1 MDQTGCLFDQQVI
14 DFTPANQRE
23 IEVFDVA
30 GPQQTNNAART
41 RTRVVRFALLLLV
54 GACVASACS
63 ASRPVAKDPTSV
75 DPTAASGTLPTFPTT
90 VPIAGLVPVGQA
102 SGSAAAEGPVNVY
115 AHAGAGEMSPAVA
128 NAKAYVYVP
137 SNDDGSVTV
146 IDQKTMKVIDHFKAG
161 SLMQHVVPAW
171 DLKTLYA
178 TASGSNRLVPI
189 DPKTGKAGKGI
200 PVEAPY
206 NLYFTPDGKKAVV
219 MAERLRR
226 IDFYDRVTWKLLQS
240 VPAPC
245 RGVNHA
251 DWSPDGAWFVASCE
265 FSGDIIKVDTQTG
278 AILNVLALAPGAMPQ
293 DLRLAPDGSKF
304 YVADMMSA
312 GVWIL
317 DAQGTKVIGS
327 IKTGVGA
334 HGIYPSR
341 DASRIYVTNRGRLA
355 KDTARRSKSGDGS
368 ISVVDP
374 TTDKVVD
381 TWKIPG
387 GGSPDMGGVSADG
400 STFWVSGRYD
410 DVVYAFDTQTGQLRA
425 TISVPGGPHGLA
437 VFPQPGRYSLG
448 HTGNYR

>member
-1 MDQTGCLFDQQVI
+1 M
-14 DFTPANQRE
+14 
-23 IEVFDVA
+23 A

-41 RTRVVRFALLLLV
+41 RTRFARCALLALV
-54 GACVASACS
+54 GACLASACS
-63 ASRPVAKDPTSV
+63 ASRPTAKDPTLV
-75 DPTAASGTLPTFPTT
+75 DPTATPGTFPIVSST
-90 VPIAGLVPVGQA
+90 VPGGGSVPVGQA
-102 SGSAAAEGPVNVY
+102 SGSVPVQGPINVY
-115 AHAGAGEMSPAVA
+115 AHALAGEMSPAVA
-128 NAKAYVYVP
+128 HAKAYVYVP

-146 IDQKTMKVIDHFKAG
+146 IDQKTMKVIDRFQAG
-161 SLMQHVVPAW
+161 SLMQHVVPGW

-189 DPKTGKAGKGI
+189 DPATGKAGKGI

-226 IDFYDRVTWKLLQS
+226 IDFYDRITWKLLQS
-240 VPAPC
+240 VNVPC

-278 AILNVLALAPGAMPQ
+278 AIMNVLPLAAGAMPQ
-293 DLRLAPDGSKF
+293 DLRLAPDGTKF
-304 YVADMMSA
+304 YVADMMSG

-317 DAQGTKVIGS
+317 DSSGTKVIGS

-341 DASRIYVTNRGRLA
+341 DATRVYVTNRGRLA
-355 KDTARRSKSGDGS
+355 KDTERRSKAGDGS
-368 ISVVDP
+368 VSVVDP
-374 TTDKVVD
+374 TTDKVLT
-381 TWKIPG
+381 TWQIPG

-410 DVVYAFDTQTGQLRA
+410 DVVYAFDTQTGKLRA
-425 TISVPGGPHGLA
+425 TIPVPGGPHGLS

>member
-1 MDQTGCLFDQQVI
+1 L
-14 DFTPANQRE
+14 NQ
-23 IEVFDVA
+23 IA
-30 GPQQTNNAART
+30 
-41 RTRVVRFALLLLV
+41 
-54 GACVASACS
+54 
-63 ASRPVAKDPTSV
+63 V
-75 DPTAASGTLPTFPTT
+75 DPTAGAAGAVTSTTADPPVVPGSVVTT
-90 VPIAGLVPVGQA
+90 VPGSVA
-102 SGSAAAEGPVNVY
+102 SQEPVNIY
-115 AHAGAGEMSPAVA
+115 AHAGAGDMSPAVK

-146 IDQKTMKVIDHFKAG
+146 IDQKTMKVITHYKVG
-161 SLMQHVVPAW
+161 TLLQHVVPGW
-171 DLKTLYA
+171 DLTTLYA

-189 DPKTGKAGKGI
+189 DPTTGKPGKGI
-200 PVEAPY
+200 PVQAPY

-226 IDFYDRVTWKLLQS
+226 IDFYDRITWKLIKS

-251 DWSPDGAWFVASCE
+251 DWSPDGAWFLATCE
-265 FSGDIIKVDTQTG
+265 FSGEILKVDTNSG
-278 AILNVLALAPGAMPQ
+278 DILNVLPLPAGAMPQ
-293 DLRLAPDGSKF
+293 DLRIAPDGTKF
-304 YVADMMSA
+304 YVADMMSG

-317 DAQGTKVIGS
+317 DAQGTKIIGS

-341 DASRIYVTNRGRLA
+341 DATRIYVTNRGRLSGDVTR
-355 KDTARRSKSGDGS
+355 KSKPGDGS

-374 TTDKVVD
+374 TTDTVVA
-381 TWKIPG
+381 TWPIPG

-410 DVVYAFDTQTGQLRA
+410 DVVYVFDTTTGELRA
-425 TISVPGGPHGLA
+425 QISVPSGPHGLA

-448 HTGNYR
+448 HTGNTR